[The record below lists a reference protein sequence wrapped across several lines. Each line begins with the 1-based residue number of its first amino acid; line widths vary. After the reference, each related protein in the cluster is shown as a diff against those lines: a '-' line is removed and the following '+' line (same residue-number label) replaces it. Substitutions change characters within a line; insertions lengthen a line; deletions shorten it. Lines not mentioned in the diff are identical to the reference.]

1 MDKLY
6 KIIYCDDLRIHMAVM
21 AEIPEKIYF
30 PEEFDTPENRLE
42 SVTAASIAAV
52 LASDLKEANSSVT
65 VMLRNVEKCVSYSV
79 TAQQDG
85 RVCGAVGGYTK
96 GVLNDGYILEVV
108 RRSGIGRDYSSV
120 VCGSTVESVI
130 DEYITGSMQ
139 RKALLKVYGNCAVL
153 AEELPFTSIIEKG
166 AEALKVLESN
176 SSPDALTEADGFRFV
191 EESELSYGC
200 TCTKRSVKKALVAAL
215 SGEDLSDI
223 EEVIEI
229 SCKLC
234 GKKYHIEKSEL

>member
-6 KIIYCDDLRIHMAVM
+6 KIIYCDDLRIHMAVINDIS
-21 AEIPEKIYF
+21 ERIYC
-30 PEEFDTPENRLE
+30 PEEFDSSENRAE
-42 SVTAASIAAV
+42 SIVAASIAAV
-52 LASDLKEANSSVT
+52 LASDLKEANSSIT
-65 VMLRNVEKCVSYSV
+65 VMLRNVVKGVSYSV

-85 RVCGAVGGYTK
+85 RICGTVGGYTK
-96 GVLNDGYILEVV
+96 GVLKEGYILEVV
-108 RRSGIGRDYSSV
+108 RRSGLGKDYSSV
-120 VCGSTVESVI
+120 VCGSSVDAVI

-153 AEELPFTSIIEKG
+153 AEELPFTDIIAQG
-166 AEALKVLESN
+166 AEALKVLQLNPFPE
-176 SSPDALTEADGFRFV
+176 ALTEENGFRVV
-191 EESELSYGC
+191 EVSDLNYGC

-215 SGEDLSDI
+215 AGDDISQLEDI
-223 EEVIEI
+223 IEI

>member
-6 KIIYCDDLRIHMAVM
+6 KIIYCDDLRIHMAVIHDI
-21 AEIPEKIYF
+21 AEKIYF
-30 PEEFDTPENRLE
+30 PEEFDTEENRAE
-42 SVTAASIAAV
+42 SVVVASIGSV

-65 VMLRNVEKCVSYSV
+65 VMLRNVVKGITYSV

-85 RVCGAVGGYTK
+85 RVCGAVCGYSK

-120 VCGSTVESVI
+120 VCGSTIESVV

-139 RKALLKVYGNCAVL
+139 RKAILKIYGNTAVL

-166 AEALKVLESN
+166 AEALKVLEKD
-176 SSPDALTEADGFRFV
+176 SSVSALKESDGFRIV

-215 SGEDLSDI
+215 AGENVSSLEEKI
-223 EEVIEI
+223 EV

-234 GKKYHIEKSEL
+234 GKKYYIEKTEL

>member
-1 MDKLY
+1 
-6 KIIYCDDLRIHMAVM
+6 MAVM
-21 AEIPEKIYF
+21 HDISGKIYF
-30 PEEFDTPENRLE
+30 PEEFDTTENRVE
-42 SVTAASIAAV
+42 SVIAASIGAV

-65 VMLRNVEKCVSYSV
+65 VMLRNVVKGVTYSI

-85 RVCGAVGGYTK
+85 RVCGAVFGYSK

-120 VCGSTVESVI
+120 VCGSTVEKVV

-139 RKALLKVYGNCAVL
+139 RKAILKVYGNSAVL
-153 AEELPFTSIIEKG
+153 AEELPFTDIIEKG
-166 AEALKVLESN
+166 KEALKVLEKDPSVSALKESN
-176 SSPDALTEADGFRFV
+176 GFRIV
-191 EESELSYGC
+191 EEAELSYGC

-215 SGEDLSDI
+215 AGSDYSSLEDQI
-223 EEVIEI
+223 EV

-234 GKKYHIEKSEL
+234 GKKYYIEKSEL

>member
-21 AEIPEKIYF
+21 EEIPEKIYF

-52 LASDLKEANSSVT
+52 LASDLKETNSSVT

-85 RVCGAVGGYTK
+85 RVCGAVDGYTK
-96 GVLNDGYILEVV
+96 GVLKDGYILEVV

-120 VCGSTVESVI
+120 VCGSTVEAVI
-130 DEYITGSMQ
+130 DEYITGKSPLRNISGGTNSITFFSPSVALMYPAGLLSMIYTNFSVS
-139 RKALLKVYGNCAVL
+139 RIF
-153 AEELPFTSIIEKG
+153 PSTDITS
-166 AEALKVLESN
+166 
-176 SSPDALTEADGFRFV
+176 F
-191 EESELSYGC
+191 SETL
-200 TCTKRSVKKALVAAL
+200 R
-215 SGEDLSDI
+215 E
-223 EEVIEI
+223 
-229 SCKLC
+229 
-234 GKKYHIEKSEL
+234 

>member
-1 MDKLY
+1 MSKLY

-21 AEIPEKIYF
+21 NDISEKIYF
-30 PEEFDTPENRLE
+30 PEEFDCPENRKE
-42 SVTAASIAAV
+42 SVFAASVAAV

-85 RVCGAVGGYTK
+85 RVCGAVGGYAK
-96 GVLNDGYILEVV
+96 GVLKDGYILEIV
-108 RRSGIGRDYSSV
+108 RRSGIGKDYSSV
-120 VCGSTVESVI
+120 VCGPTVEAVI

-153 AEELPFTSIIEKG
+153 AEELPFTNIIEEG
-166 AEALKVLESN
+166 AEALKVLEQN
-176 SSPDALTEADGFRFV
+176 SSPDALTEENGFRFV

-215 SGEDLSDI
+215 SGEDISNM
-223 EEVIEI
+223 EVVIEI

>member
-1 MDKLY
+1 
-6 KIIYCDDLRIHMAVM
+6 MAVM

-52 LASDLKEANSSVT
+52 LASDLKETNSSVT

-85 RVCGAVGGYTK
+85 RVCGAVDGYTK

-120 VCGSTVESVI
+120 VCGSTIEAVI

-166 AEALKVLESN
+166 AKALKVLESN